1 MELTK
6 TTQAALK
13 NFSLINTNFVFDP
26 SVSGNKTIM
35 TINEHNNIFAKYVLE
50 DEILEPFAIYDLNE
64 FLSALSLVNTPYAGS
79 SGYKAPANPHMDFDS
94 IDAGVLRISGEDRVL
109 EYVYSDPEIHN
120 MNYPRKD
127 LTQAVSDLDDG
138 NSVSIELSRD
148 DINNF
153 RKACSVIGVSNF
165 YITSH
170 PGNSKVLAEFRDS
183 ENQSSNT
190 FRSTI
195 AHGDSWKPY
204 DFSFRLFA
212 ENLKCVS
219 GNYTLILS
227 DLYPSLWIPAESN
240 IPKIHYLIAVEKPSH
255 FTRNSNNQ

>member
-50 DEILEPFAIYDLNE
+50 EEILEPFAIYDLNE
-64 FLSALSLVNTPYAGS
+64 FLSALSLVN
-79 SGYKAPANPHMDFDS
+79 NPHMDFDS
-94 IDAGVLRISGEDRVL
+94 IDTGVLRISGENQVL

-127 LTQAVSDLDDG
+127 LTQVLSDLDNN
-138 NSVSIELSRD
+138 NSVSIELSSD
-148 DINNF
+148 VINNF
-153 RKACSVIGVSNF
+153 RKACSVIGVSDF

-170 PGNSKVLAEFRDS
+170 PGKGKVLAEFRDS

-195 AHGDSWKPY
+195 AHGDLWKPY

-212 ENLKCVS
+212 ENLKCVTGS
-219 GNYTLILS
+219 YTVTLS
-227 DLYPSLWIPAESN
+227 DIYPSLWIPAETN
-240 IPKIHYLIAVEKPSH
+240 TPKIHYLIAVEKPSH
-255 FTRNSNNQ
+255 FTRNSSNQ